1 MFCIDASV
9 LISAARGTEPS
20 SEQSQKFLKNV
31 REERHNVFLPAIVL
45 PEVASGLMRATKRPD
60 VVEDFI
66 LALRAIPNF
75 VFVPID
81 DRIASRAVDII
92 TATALR
98 SADALYVAL
107 SIEYKLVLITLDREQ
122 MEKGRRFIEIRL
134 P

>member
-1 MFCIDASV
+1 M
-9 LISAARGTEPS
+9 
-20 SEQSQKFLKNV
+20 
-31 REERHNVFLPAIVL
+31 FLPAIVL